1 MLRHDGFGHID
12 DLVGRQEAAAA
23 DDGSYLGDGSSDE
36 GFTQLEEL
44 EVDLLLEAIYR
55 VRGFDFRNYLR
66 SSLRRR
72 IRHRMNLEGISTIS
86 SLQERILHVDGFME
100 RLLEDFSIKVTE
112 MFRDP
117 AFFLTFRK
125 DVVPL
130 LRKHERIRIWH
141 AGCATGEEVYSMAI
155 LLEEEGLL
163 DRTIIYATDMS
174 GTAIAHSKEG
184 RFPLKRMQ
192 AYTKNYLQA
201 GGSREFS
208 AYYTTDHAYAR
219 FLPSLKE
226 RMVFAEHNLATDGSF
241 NEFQVILCRNVL
253 IYFTPELQR
262 RVHGILN
269 GSLAYEG
276 FLVLGSKE
284 SLISPQRG
292 DFEELNAEHRIFRKR
307 LITD

>member
-1 MLRHDGFGHID
+1 MPEFESFDYARMGRRTD
-12 DLVGRQEAAAA
+12 DFAAYEEAAAGDA
-23 DDGSYLGDGSSDE
+23 DDDIAITE
-36 GFTQLEEL
+36 LEEL
-44 EVDLLLEAIYR
+44 EIDLLLEAIHR
-55 VRGFDFRNYLR
+55 MRGFDFRNYLR

-72 IRHRMNLEGISTIS
+72 IRHRMHLEGALTIS
-86 SLQERILHVDGFME
+86 SLQDRILHEEGCME

-117 AFFLTFRK
+117 AFFQTFRSE
-125 DVVPL
+125 VVPL
-130 LRKHERIRIWH
+130 LRQYDRLRIWN

-163 DRTIIYATDMS
+163 ERTMIYATDMS
-174 GTAIAHSKEG
+174 RAAIALSKEG

-219 FLPSLKE
+219 FLPTLKNH
-226 RMVFAEHNLATDGSF
+226 MVFAQHNLVTDGSF

-253 IYFTPELQR
+253 IYFNPALQS

-269 GSLAYEG
+269 ESLAPDG

-284 SLISPQRG
+284 SLLAPHRNGFTEFNPEQ
-292 DFEELNAEHRIFRKR
+292 RIFRKSSDP
-307 LITD
+307 I

>member
-1 MLRHDGFGHID
+1 MLENGFGYD
-12 DLVGRQEAAAA
+12 ENRGERATAAA
-23 DDGSYLGDGSSDE
+23 DDGSREDDSGEE
-36 GFTQLEEL
+36 GFTELEEL
-44 EVDLLLEAIYR
+44 EIDLLLEAIYR
-55 VRGFDFRNYLR
+55 LRGFDFRSYLR

-72 IRHRMNLEGISTIS
+72 IRHRMNLEGVSTIS
-86 SLQERILHVDGFME
+86 SLQERILHIDGCLE

-117 AFFLTFRK
+117 AFFLAFRK

-130 LRKHERIRIWH
+130 LRKHDRLRVWH

-163 DRTIIYATDMS
+163 DRTTIYATDMS
-174 GTAIAHSKEG
+174 RTAIALSKEG

-208 AYYTTDHAYAR
+208 AYYATDHAYAR
-219 FLPSLKE
+219 FLPSLKHH
-226 RMVFAEHNLATDGSF
+226 MAFAQHNLATDGSF

-253 IYFTPELQR
+253 IYFSPELQS

-269 GSLAYEG
+269 GSLAPGG
-276 FLVLGSKE
+276 FLALGSKE

-292 DFEELNAEHRIFRKR
+292 DFEELNQDYRIFRKR
-307 LITD
+307 VLPSN